1 MWQIVI
7 FVNSTNMTHGLP
19 GAYCSH
25 CQFQLRFGQISMDFI
40 SGLPRAKGK
49 DTIMV
54 VVDRLTKFAHFI
66 PLGHPFTTKEVAQ
79 HFVEEVVR

>member
-1 MWQIVI
+1 
-7 FVNSTNMTHGLP
+7 
-19 GAYCSH
+19 
-25 CQFQLRFGQISMDFI
+25 MDFI

-49 DTIMV
+49 HTIMV